1 MTIVKRVLKKLEQTP
16 MKRKDVVL
24 YIKSLNGTTY
34 KGTEGY
40 YNDAFLR
47 WDREGLIK
55 REKGVYSITEFGKDY
70 IVDPSILRKRN
81 KKKHDEL
88 NKGRSKRGLE
98 QLKGVTNELGASVR
112 DLQWDIDRMSGSGRE
127 VYRQMRY
134 LASRLSFLTENV
146 KELKL
151 YR

>member
-1 MTIVKRVLKKLEQTP
+1 MTIVKKVLKKLEQAP

-40 YNDAFLR
+40 YNQAFLR
-47 WDREGLIK
+47 WDQEGLIK

-81 KKKHDEL
+81 KKKHDER
-88 NKGRSKRGLE
+88 NKERSSRRL
-98 QLKGVTNELGASVR
+98 NELKNTTFELKNCVR
-112 DLQWDIDRMSGSGRE
+112 ELQWDIDRMSGSGRE
-127 VYRQMRY
+127 VYNHLRVI
-134 LASRLSFLTENV
+134 ASKLSFLTEEI
-146 KELKL
+146 KELKI